1 MLEGVGRGH
10 IPQGLLSPAKGRG
23 FDLRVWPFEARE
35 PPESDC
41 GVH

>member
-1 MLEGVGRGH
+1 MVERVGRGH
-10 IPQGLLSPAKGRG
+10 IPQGLVSPTKGRG